1 MTSKAPAHREA
12 ISTDGGHDDLHK
24 CIEYVANECLNNNWY
39 RKGNDFHLLHP
50 DELAELNRMFFSDM
64 EKENQVRAADCFLD
78 EDGGTEG
85 LIHLEFYDGADPK
98 WSFGVNAL
106 GKIEYG
112 GT

>member
-12 ISTDGGHDDLHK
+12 ISTDGGHDEIHK

-39 RKGNDFHLLHP
+39 RKGNDFHHLDP
-50 DELAELNRMFFSDM
+50 DELNRMFFSDV
-64 EKENQVRAADCFLD
+64 EEEEQVMAAYCFLD

-85 LIHLEFYDGADPK
+85 MIRLECLDGTNPK

-106 GKIEYG
+106 GKIEYSFA
-112 GT
+112 